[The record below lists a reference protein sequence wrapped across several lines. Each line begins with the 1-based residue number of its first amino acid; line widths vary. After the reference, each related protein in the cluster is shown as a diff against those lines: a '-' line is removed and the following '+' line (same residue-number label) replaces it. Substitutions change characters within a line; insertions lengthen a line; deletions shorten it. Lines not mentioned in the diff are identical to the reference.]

1 MIKKHWKKIVLTT
14 LAFLLM
20 GAGVFAYSLYHQA
33 DAAVAKITTGGSA
46 VELLKSEPLNGED
59 TGRVNILI
67 AGNSADDTGHGGAQL
82 TDSIMVASIN
92 ITTKKLTLISI
103 PRDMW
108 VTINGS
114 SMKLN
119 AVYTVGGMD
128 LLQSTVENMT
138 GLTINHC
145 VLINYTAFKQMIDA
159 VGGVDITINSSD
171 PRGIYDP
178 MIGFSIANGKQHLN
192 GETALKLVRSRNDP
206 TYDGRIAYGLPNGD
220 FDRTENQRKVVQA
233 LLAKATTLST
243 LANPAKLTKLL
254 ESLSGNVT
262 SNFSVGQ
269 LRRVYDLGKEVSST
283 DSISIRG
290 TDENLLIAN
299 YTSYD
304 GQSALIPQAGANNY
318 TAIRSYIAATFAA
331 QEPKKQSRAGD

>member
-1 MIKKHWKKIVLTT
+1 MIRNHWKKAALIITAFI
-14 LAFLLM
+14 LA
-20 GAGVFAYSLYHQA
+20 GGGVFAYSLYNQA

-67 AGNSADDTGHGGAQL
+67 AGNSTDDAGHGGAEL
-82 TDSIMVASIN
+82 TDSIMVASLN
-92 ITTKKLTLISI
+92 MTTKKLTLISI

-108 VTINGS
+108 VTANGS

-128 LLQSTVENMT
+128 LLQSTVESMT
-138 GLTINHC
+138 GLTINHR
-145 VLINYTAFKQMIDA
+145 VLLNYTAFRQMIDA
-159 VGGVDITINSSD
+159 VGGIDITINSSD

-178 MIGFSIANGKQHLN
+178 MIGFSIGNGKQHLD
-192 GETALKLVRSRNDP
+192 GATALKLVRSRNDP

-220 FDRTENQRKVVQA
+220 FDRATYQREVVQA
-233 LLAKATTLST
+233 LLTKITTVST
-243 LANPAKLTKLL
+243 LTNPSKLTKLL

-262 SNFSVGQ
+262 SNFSAGQ
-269 LRRVYDLGKEVSST
+269 LRRVYDLSKEISST

-290 TDENLLIAN
+290 TDESLLIAN

-304 GQSALIPQAGANNY
+304 GQSALIPQLGMDNY
-318 TAIRSYIAATFAA
+318 TAIKAYVTASM
-331 QEPKKQSRAGD
+331 K